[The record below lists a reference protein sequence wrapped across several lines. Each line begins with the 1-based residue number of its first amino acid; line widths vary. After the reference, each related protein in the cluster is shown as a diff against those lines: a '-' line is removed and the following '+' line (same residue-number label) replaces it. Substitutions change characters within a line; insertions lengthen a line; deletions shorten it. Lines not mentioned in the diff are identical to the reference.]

1 MLATTRTTAP
11 LKLGGDRIRRMTV
24 EERVN
29 PLIEEAVGLPNDR
42 KAILA
47 VSCFTTNLG
56 NPDDSSDDAVY
67 DSI

>member
-1 MLATTRTTAP
+1 MRVHG
-11 LKLGGDRIRRMTV
+11 LGEWQCRIHIRRMTV